1 MGFETGVLKETRG
14 AQPSTVK
21 KNQSEP
27 RLKKAETVTKL
38 NRFDDPED
46 VILKNKL
53 ETRRMQHFVKDVNH
67 KIKVGPVD
75 ANTKI
80 RTPITGFAALP

>member
-1 MGFETGVLKETRG
+1 LKT
-14 AQPSTVK
+14 
-21 KNQSEP
+21 
-27 RLKKAETVTKL
+27 AETATKL

-53 ETRRMQHFVKDVNH
+53 VRRMQHFVKDVNH

-75 ANTKI
+75 TNTKI
-80 RTPITGFAALP
+80 RTPTTWFAALLERVIDQLKLIEDALSMELQ